1 MIKSSSLPSKSRRSR
16 FLASAAAIA
25 VLGAGAIGAAGL
37 QTLPANA
44 AQVVTSDLNANAMP
58 SFSKVVD
65 RVKPAVVSVKVKM
78 EGGVS
83 QASDMSGQL
92 DSLPP
97 EIQQFFK
104 RRGQGDF
111 GQRGEGQRGAPRG
124 GAMAQ
129 GSGFFVSADGYVVT
143 NNHVVQNAK
152 EVSVTR
158 EDGTELSAR
167 VIGTDPKTDLA
178 LLKVNEKGD
187 YPFVSMAKDA
197 PATGDWV
204 VAIGNPFG
212 LGGTVTAGIVSA
224 HGRDIGS
231 GPYDDYLQIDAPI
244 NKGNSGG
251 PTFNLK
257 GEVVGVN
264 TAIYSPSGGSVGLA
278 FAIPARTVT
287 SVVDQLQ
294 NGGKVERAFLGVRIQ
309 PVTKDIAES
318 LGMKEAAGAIVDS
331 AEAGTPAAKA
341 DLKSGDVIVK
351 VDGTAIKDARDL
363 TRRIGALRPGETVK
377 LGYLRDG
384 REQTASV
391 TLTGQQDGR
400 QAKADLK
407 AGAGKSVL
415 GVQLAPA
422 KDVNGAGDKGVAI
435 VGIDPNGQ
443 AAAKGLSEGDVIL
456 EVGGKAVDTAQ
467 AVKGGLDQARQDG
480 RKAVLLKV
488 RTAEGSRF
496 VAIGLPAA

>member
-1 MIKSSSLPSKSRRSR
+1 MTPFKSSPSMSRRSR

-25 VLGAGAIGAAGL
+25 FLGAGAIGSAAL
-37 QTLPANA
+37 QSLPARA
-44 AQVVTSDLNANAMP
+44 APVVTSDLNANAMP

-78 EGGVS
+78 DAGIS
-83 QASDMSGQL
+83 QAADTSDGFDQ
-92 DSLPP
+92 LPP

-104 RRGQGDF
+104 HRGQGNF

-124 GAMAQ
+124 GMATAQ
-129 GSGFFVSADGYVVT
+129 GSGFFISADGYVVT
-143 NNHVVQNAK
+143 NNHVVQSAK
-152 EVSVTR
+152 EVTVVR
-158 EDGTELSAR
+158 EDGSELSAK
-167 VIGTDPKTDLA
+167 VVGPDPTTDRA

-197 PATGDWV
+197 PSTGDWV

-264 TAIYSPSGGSVGLA
+264 TAIYSPSGGSVGLG

-287 SVVDQLQ
+287 SVVNQLE
-294 NGGKVERAFLGVRIQ
+294 NGGKVERAFLGVKIQ
-309 PVTKDIAES
+309 PVTRDIAES
-318 LGMKEAAGAIVDS
+318 LGMKDAAGAIVDS

-341 DLKSGDVIVK
+341 GLKSGDVIVK

-363 TRRIGALRPGETVK
+363 TRRIGSLKPGETVK
-377 LGYLRDG
+377 LGYLRNG
-384 REQTASV
+384 REEAASI
-391 TLTGQQDGR
+391 TLAGQQDGR

-407 AGAGKSVL
+407 AGGKSVL

-422 KDVNGAGDKGVAI
+422 RDVNGAGDKGVAI

-456 EVGGKAVDTAQ
+456 EVGGKTVETAQ
-467 AVKGGLDQARQDG
+467 EVKGGLDQARQDG

-488 RTAEGSRF
+488 KTADGSRF